1 MAVFEDN
8 ELEIAIATYN
18 RIPEAVNYR
27 HKVLSTVYCE
37 FVCDYLYDKK

>member
-37 FVCDYLYDKK
+37 LFCNHSYDKK